1 MLVNRCIGRKL
12 RVKCGSQ
19 DVTLLDEHGMSG
31 ILGQNLDSLT
41 DRLDDRRTDE
51 DHLEWLLPELG
62 RGRVNIARELTAIA
76 IAQHRNVDQTKGG
89 LRRAVNIA
97 GEKNRTGTRAEK
109 CNAVG
114 SKILESIE

>member
-1 MLVNRCIGRKL
+1 MLVNGCIGRKL

-19 DVTLLDEHGMSG
+19 YATLLDEHGMSG

-114 SKILESIE
+114 SKFLESIE